1 MVAALQTELLLAFR
15 KRSELANPVVF
26 FIIVCALFPLA
37 LGSRAEL
44 LSPLASGAIWVAAL
58 LATLMSLDQMFRE
71 DFDQGVLEQMEL
83 SAVPFY
89 QQVAAKIFAHWVMTG
104 LPLVLL
110 SPLLALMLFMP
121 AESYPVLLVSLL
133 LGTPVLSL
141 IGAVGASLT
150 VSVRRGSVVLSLL
163 VVPLYIPVLIFGS
176 TAPQMAAE
184 GILPLG
190 QLLWLAAMLVLFAT
204 LAPLA
209 VAYALRVNML
219 GS

>member
-1 MVAALQTELLLAFR
+1 MFEAFRTELLLAFR

-37 LGSRAEL
+37 LGSSDEV
-44 LSPLASGAIWVAAL
+44 LSPLSAGAIWVAAL
-58 LATLMSLDQMFRE
+58 LASLMSLDHLFRD

-83 SAVPFY
+83 SELPFY
-89 QQVAAKIFAHWVMTG
+89 QLVAAKIFAHWVMTG

-121 AESYPVLLVSLL
+121 GEVYGVLLISLL
-133 LGTPVLSL
+133 LGTPLMSL
-141 IGAVGASLT
+141 IGAVGAALT
-150 VSVRRGSVVLSLL
+150 VGVRRGSVVIALL
-163 VVPLYIPVLIFGS
+163 VLPLYMPVLIFGS
-176 TAPQMAAE
+176 TAPLMAQQ
-184 GILPLG
+184 GIAPLG
-190 QLLWLAAMLVLFAT
+190 QILWLAAMLVLFAT

-209 VAYALRVNML
+209 AAYALRVNIR